1 MRNTSL
7 EILKLLRDTKEPNL
21 SSQEIAETLGLREQ
35 QTINTMKT
43 FTELGLV
50 DRVRENTRGTKRH
63 SHNACSHR
71 FLYTI
76 TEVGKGFLNQD

>member
-21 SSQEIAETLGLREQ
+21 SSQEIAETLGLGEQ

-50 DRVRENTRGTKRH
+50 SRVRENTRGTKRH
-63 SHNACSHR
+63 KHNACSHR

-76 TEVGKGFLNQD
+76 AEVGKGFLNQD